1 MMGSSQK
8 HLKQHAA
15 GRRIAVVI
23 IAVAMAA
30 AALGLTGYSR
40 VKAQES
46 MGYQVQ
52 ITDPSTG

>member
-46 MGYQVQ
+46 MG
-52 ITDPSTG
+52 